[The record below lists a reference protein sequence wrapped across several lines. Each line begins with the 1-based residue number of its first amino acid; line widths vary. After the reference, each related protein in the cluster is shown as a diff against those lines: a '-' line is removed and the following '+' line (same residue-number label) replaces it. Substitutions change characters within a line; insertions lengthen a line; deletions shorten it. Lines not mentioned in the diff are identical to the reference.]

1 MRGCGRDSTSSG
13 NSPGDR
19 RDCRSAWLRDRRLWL
34 CVCTPLLGWSL
45 IWLIF
50 VGDFEFGGLGL
61 GFFFCVVGVF
71 DLGIFVEREKRK
83 GNESEM

>member
-1 MRGCGRDSTSSG
+1 
-13 NSPGDR
+13 
-19 RDCRSAWLRDRRLWL
+19 
-34 CVCTPLLGWSL
+34 
-45 IWLIF
+45 